1 MSDPGPQPA
10 APPPRPLFQF
20 TLRTLLLLFVVLGS
34 SLGVFGAW
42 GIANCALVVGLAI
55 FLHKAESLGSLTYPA
70 AALLCL
76 ICLLGPLSTLGSSRA
91 ATRHSQCRDNLPEI
105 AQALQSC
112 LTWPNIAAVAVWLL
126 SAAWC

>member
-42 GIANCALVVGLAI
+42 GIVNFVLSWGLRLPFIRLNRCPPPGGALVR
-55 FLHKAESLGSLTYPA
+55 
-70 AALLCL
+70 L
-76 ICLLGPLSTLGSSRA
+76 ICLSALSGPAAPGSQACPRRNRKGVQSCEPAAQQSRVGA
-91 ATRHSQCRDNLPEI
+91 SI
-105 AQALQSC
+105 AQLHGHINAG
-112 LTWPNIAAVAVWLL
+112 IGRR
-126 SAAWC
+126 